1 LDKIKLEVWFI
12 VRIFMVLKNQYM
24 SYQETTSTH
33 LRDIL
38 NNGVVRFQFRKRD
51 GSIRNALGTRNVDLI
66 PKDEYV
72 KHVDDIN
79 EKKSVV
85 FWDLEARDFRSLMT
99 GVEVAVM

>member
-1 LDKIKLEVWFI
+1 
-12 VRIFMVLKNQYM
+12 MLKNQYM
-24 SYQETTSTH
+24 SYQETTSTQ
-33 LRDIL
+33 LREIL

-85 FWDLEARDFRSLMT
+85 FFDLEARDFRSLMT
-99 GVEVAVM
+99 GVEVAVL